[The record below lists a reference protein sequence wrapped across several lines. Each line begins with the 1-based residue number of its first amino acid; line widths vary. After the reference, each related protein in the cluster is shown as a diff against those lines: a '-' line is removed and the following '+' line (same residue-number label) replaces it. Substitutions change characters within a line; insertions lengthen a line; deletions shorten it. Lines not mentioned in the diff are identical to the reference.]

1 MLRLLFSCLLCFY
14 ISKAKVRLVVICSMF
29 SLVFEVLPMVLYL
42 LALMQTIRILLTPG
56 KTLKEQLLL
65 SISALRV
72 LWHSV
77 MCSVTRSGFDLISLI
92 TAWGI
97 RAENCLE
104 ATLPSF
110 VFPGSF
116 KILLLFLGVF
126 LLIGHPFLPHLK
138 GTAMFGAVFVE
149 NLMLT
154 SSNIFKRLSLKP
166 LCHHWTFWQADCF
179 LQSRR
184 VESDFMFWL
193 ICRSFRAKGIT
204 GRRQKSCVKNMGFT
218 TCLFFFL
225 LSVFWVFLAY
235 LEKLVFLP
243 L

>member
-1 MLRLLFSCLLCFY
+1 
-14 ISKAKVRLVVICSMF
+14 
-29 SLVFEVLPMVLYL
+29 
-42 LALMQTIRILLTPG
+42 
-56 KTLKEQLLL
+56 
-65 SISALRV
+65 
-72 LWHSV
+72 

-92 TAWGI
+92 TAWGR

-104 ATLPSF
+104 ATLPYF
-110 VFPGSF
+110 VFPGCF

-126 LLIGHPFLPHLK
+126 LLIGHPFLPPLK
-138 GTAMFGAVFVE
+138 GTAVFVE

-166 LCHHWTFWQADCF
+166 LCHHWTFWQADCI

-193 ICRSFRAKGIT
+193 ICRSFRAKGIA

-218 TCLFFFL
+218 TCLFFVVVVGFFL
-225 LSVFWVFLAY
+225 FFSLLGETSSPAFTVHALKIAELST
-235 LEKLVFLP
+235 
-243 L
+243 